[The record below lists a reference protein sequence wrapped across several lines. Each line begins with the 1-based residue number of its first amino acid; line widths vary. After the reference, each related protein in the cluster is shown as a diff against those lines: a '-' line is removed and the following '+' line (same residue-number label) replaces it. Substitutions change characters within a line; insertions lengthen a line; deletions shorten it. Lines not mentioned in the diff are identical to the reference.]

1 VTRFVY
7 FVGGGVADLTIKAVP
22 RFDTDYAFYRAAS
35 IARASLEPIRWL
47 KVTEVPIEVEEDRY
61 RVVGRALRH
70 PNGGEYVVAAFIHEQ
85 GPL

>member
-1 VTRFVY
+1 MTRFVY
-7 FVGGGVADLTIKAVP
+7 FIGGGVADLTIKAVP
-22 RFDTDYAFYRAAS
+22 RFDTDYAFYRATKV
-35 IARASLEPIRWL
+35 ARASLEL
-47 KVTEVPIEVEEDRY
+47 KVIEVPIEVEEDRY